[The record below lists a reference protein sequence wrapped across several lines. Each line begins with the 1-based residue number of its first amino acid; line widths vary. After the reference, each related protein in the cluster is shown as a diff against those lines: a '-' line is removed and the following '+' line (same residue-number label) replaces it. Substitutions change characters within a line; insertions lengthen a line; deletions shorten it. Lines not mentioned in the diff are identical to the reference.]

1 MAVVPIDGMVRAYW
15 LTAIANLAAP
25 TVAEGNAGT
34 SIHGFINPDG
44 LDISWATGSVDVGNL
59 GSTQNAQ
66 AAGRRTCTITVTF
79 HHDGVVDTAYNLMVY
94 RNTGFLLLRYGVLAT
109 TAWTIAD
116 KVETYPIQIGQTS
129 QVKPQPDGTWDFT
142 VPMMVTSDANPRA
155 VMA

>member
-34 SIHGFINPDG
+34 SIHGFITPDG
-44 LDISWATGSVDVGNL
+44 LKITWATGSVDAGNL
-59 GSTQNAQ
+59 GSTQNSQ
-66 AAGRRTCTITVTF
+66 VAGRRSPSIEVTF

-94 RNTGFLLLRYGVLAT
+94 RNSGFLLLRYGVLAT

-116 KVETYPIQIGQTS
+116 KVEAYPIQIGQTS
-129 QVKPQPDGTWDFT
+129 QVPPGPDGTWDFT
-142 VPMMVTSDANPRA
+142 VPMLVTSDAQPRA